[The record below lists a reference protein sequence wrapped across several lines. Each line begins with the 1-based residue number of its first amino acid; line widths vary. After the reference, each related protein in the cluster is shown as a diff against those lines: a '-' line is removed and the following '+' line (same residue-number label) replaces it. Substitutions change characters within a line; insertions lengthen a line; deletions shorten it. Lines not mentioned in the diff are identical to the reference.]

1 MGDPRSYAIERYRVL
16 CEAGWLWPTQT
27 QHRACFY
34 LLRHGMTFGGEFGI
48 ENAPEIARAHRKA
61 RKAKKRYVR

>member
-1 MGDPRSYAIERYRVL
+1 
-16 CEAGWLWPTQT
+16 
-27 QHRACFY
+27 
-34 LLRHGMTFGGEFGI
+34 MTFGGEFGI